1 MDYLETPSGL
11 KLTDGSI
18 VMLARF
24 GSTKWVVHNG
34 WYTYMGQQYSGWY
47 FCAIPGQT
55 VIPVNEEDLR
65 LLTLVSGGDSSYTPC
80 PPGPY
85 PPAPPC
91 PPGPGPGPCPPPGP
105 APGCDIPFTHQ
116 MAYELDRAWITV
128 DTIAQRNKLNSR
140 LIPNGKVVRVNNVM
154 GVPKYYVYNQ
164 VTQTWDEE
172 TFGIDTSNF
181 VSLDEVNQVVNT
193 AIQDMDITE
202 KVEEVVDTS
211 TNVQTKVDNIIQE
224 TVPDMINQS
233 TEEIHNDVKDLTVQ
247 VTNLTQTVEGIPEWT
262 ALA

>member
-1 MDYLETPSGL
+1 M
-11 KLTDGSI
+11 
-18 VMLARF
+18 
-24 GSTKWVVHNG
+24 
-34 WYTYMGQQYSGWY
+34 
-47 FCAIPGQT
+47 
-55 VIPVNEEDLR
+55 
-65 LLTLVSGGDSSYTPC
+65 
-80 PPGPY
+80 
-85 PPAPPC
+85 
-91 PPGPGPGPCPPPGP
+91 
-105 APGCDIPFTHQ
+105 
-116 MAYELDRAWITV
+116 
-128 DTIAQRNKLNSR
+128 
-140 LIPNGKVVRVNNVM
+140 IPNGKVVRVNNVM

-262 ALA
+262 PLA